1 MKILKKSTAQLL
13 ELFKK
18 SNNIKDCINSNSD
31 ELICDNPCKHLEET
45 IEQKGLK
52 KSDVIRK
59 SEIERHYAYQ
69 ILSGVRKASRDKII
83 MLCFGMELNEEETQR
98 MLKTFSMPTLYA
110 RNRRDS
116 VVLFAIEKHLSV
128 IEMNELLFEL
138 NLNLFS

>member
-1 MKILKKSTAQLL
+1 MKKSTAQLL

-18 SNNIKDCINSNSD
+18 TSNIKDSLSSNSD
-31 ELICDNPCKHLEET
+31 ELICDNPYKYLEET

-69 ILSGVRKASRDKII
+69 IFSGVRKASRDKII
-83 MLCFGMELNEEETQR
+83 MLCFGMGLNEEETQR

-116 VVLFAIEKHLSV
+116 VVIFAIENHLSV
-128 IEMNELLFEL
+128 VDLNELLFEM
-138 NLNLFS
+138 NLDLFA

>member
-1 MKILKKSTAQLL
+1 MKKSTAQLL

-18 SNNIKDCINSNSD
+18 TSNIKDSLNSNSE
-31 ELICDNPCKHLEET
+31 ELICDNPYKYLEEM

-52 KSDVIRK
+52 KSDIIRK

-69 ILSGVRKASRDKII
+69 IFSGVRKASRDKII
-83 MLCFGMELNEEETQR
+83 MLCFGMGLNEEETQR

-116 VVLFAIEKHLSV
+116 VVIFAIENHLSV
-128 IEMNELLFEL
+128 IELNELLFEM
-138 NLNLFS
+138 NLDLFA

>member
-1 MKILKKSTAQLL
+1 MKKSTAQLL

-18 SNNIKDCINSNSD
+18 TSNIKDSLSSNSD
-31 ELICDNPCKHLEET
+31 ELICDNPYKYLEET

-69 ILSGVRKASRDKII
+69 IFSGVRKASRDKII
-83 MLCFGMELNEEETQR
+83 MLCFGMGLNEEETQR

-116 VVLFAIEKHLSV
+116 VVIFAIENHLSV
-128 IEMNELLFEL
+128 VDLNELLFEM
-138 NLNLFS
+138 NLDLFS